1 MSLQSQYIYL
11 MNHSVFWRPTEENSF
26 DTRLPSRLGWEQ
38 RFISKCILLIS
49 WWNCDNIPYNAHL
62 RTFKTSGV
70 CYIPFAVRS
79 HASHL
84 PSFIISSISWGDP
97 RQVET
102 YQRDTYLQEGSEG
115 RFRALPAWQP
125 DLSIG
130 EDHGADQLEC
140 NHTAHVAQPRDQAW
154 PWKASLAQWTCLLS
168 LSRWPAYRM
177 TERLLM
183 LSTRNVVLVDYI
195 LGYLA
200 LKI

>member
-49 WWNCDNIPYNAHL
+49 WSNCDNIPYNAHL

-70 CYIPFAVRS
+70 CYIPFAVCS

-84 PSFIISSISWGDP
+84 PSFISSSISWGDP

-140 NHTAHVAQPRDQAW
+140 NHTARGTTQGPGLAMKGKSCSMNLPAFPKQMTRLQDDR
-154 PWKASLAQWTCLLS
+154 KAVDVVYQECSLKG
-168 LSRWPAYRM
+168 
-177 TERLLM
+177 M
-183 LSTRNVVLVDYI
+183 L
-195 LGYLA
+195 
-200 LKI
+200 